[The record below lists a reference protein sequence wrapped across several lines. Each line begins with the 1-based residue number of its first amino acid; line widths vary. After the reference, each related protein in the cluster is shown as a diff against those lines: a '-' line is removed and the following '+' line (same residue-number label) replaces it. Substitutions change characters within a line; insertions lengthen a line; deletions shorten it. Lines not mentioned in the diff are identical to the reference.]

1 MVCGIDRAGPSAAT
15 LTIADDED
23 RCTWPTQVNAG
34 PETATGQNGLVA
46 TPGHAHLHT
55 WGEIQQPSRPS
66 RSQATGDTPLARHL
80 IDVWDA
86 QSFDPELTA
95 QLHDH
100 LDVITAYVARDREIF
115 LAHEL
120 GRSRS
125 LMRPDNTHA
134 AAFHALQDAMG
145 EAMKTRSIR
154 AWHYTRMT
162 DAEVALARRDGIH
175 LSTPQA
181 LQTRFDA
188 LVAAGD
194 LTADQVEALYA
205 ASPFHAQHD
214 SRSGKFWMTSH
225 PIAIDDGGVEPLMA
239 HWGGEVA
246 SMWMKDEA
254 LFAPLA
260 TIGRPRIL
268 EVAVPLAATHHAH
281 SAGCAVVATYGRAEG
296 AHPEKKA
303 FDLYVH
309 EPLLSTALLAVHT
322 EGEATFAAMG
332 RTHPAGFVDV
342 SIGFWKELTGEDD

>member
-1 MVCGIDRAGPSAAT
+1 
-15 LTIADDED
+15 
-23 RCTWPTQVNAG
+23 
-34 PETATGQNGLVA
+34 LVA
-46 TPGHAHLHT
+46 
-55 WGEIQQPSRPS
+55 R
-66 RSQATGDTPLARHL
+66 L

-95 QLHDH
+95 LLHDH

-125 LMRPDNTHA
+125 LMRPDNVHA

-145 EAMKTRSIR
+145 EVMQTRSIR

-162 DAEVALARRDGIH
+162 DPEVALARAHGLH
-175 LSTPQA
+175 LSTPQT

-194 LTADQVEALYA
+194 LMRSQAEALYA
-205 ASPFHAQHD
+205 ASPFHAQRD
-214 SRSGKFWMTSH
+214 SRSDQFWMTSH
-225 PIAIDDGGVEPLMA
+225 PFAIDDGGVEPLMA
-239 HWGGEVA
+239 RWGGEVA

-254 LFAPLA
+254 LLAPLA

-268 EVAVPLAATHHAH
+268 EVAVPMAATNHAYW
-281 SAGCAVVATYGRAEG
+281 AGCAVVATCGRADG
-296 AHPEKKA
+296 AHPEKEA

-309 EPLLSTALLAVHT
+309 EPLPPAALLAVHT
-322 EGEATFAAMG
+322 EGEGHSPPWASLIRLASWTSRSGSG
-332 RTHPAGFVDV
+332 RR
-342 SIGFWKELTGEDD
+342 